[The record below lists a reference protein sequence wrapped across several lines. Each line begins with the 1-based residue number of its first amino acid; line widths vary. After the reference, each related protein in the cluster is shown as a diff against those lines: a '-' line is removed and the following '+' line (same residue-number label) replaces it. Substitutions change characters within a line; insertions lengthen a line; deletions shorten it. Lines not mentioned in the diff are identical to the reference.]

1 MITLK
6 QKLEEIAATFDL
18 PFNTVSRAY
27 ELIKIGKALP
37 YIKNCENLPINH
49 NCFNH
54 IFYAFVHQTA
64 IRKPVMETVFQ
75 KEPYYQKESEMKVE
89 NYNFDGLSA
98 AEKEIFNNL

>member
-1 MITLK
+1 MNLK
-6 QKLEEIAATFDL
+6 QKLEEIAATFNL

-37 YIKNCENLPINH
+37 YIKKCENLPINH

-64 IRKPVMETVFQ
+64 IKKPAMEMVIH
-75 KEPYYQKESEMKVE
+75 KEPYYNNEKQMEVEKYSFEALSET
-89 NYNFDGLSA
+89 
-98 AEKEIFNNL
+98 EKQIYLEL